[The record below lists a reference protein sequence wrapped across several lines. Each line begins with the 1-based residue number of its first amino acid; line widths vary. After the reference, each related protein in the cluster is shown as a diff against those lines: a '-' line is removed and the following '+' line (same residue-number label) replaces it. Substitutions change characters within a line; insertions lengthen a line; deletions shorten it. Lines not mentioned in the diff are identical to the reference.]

1 MGANVTPATPAPIA
15 QLRTLA
21 GALISAVVMF
31 GVVAFFTL
39 GSRGYP
45 PVWVPAGLGAL
56 ALLVHGVAETVGYR
70 TPALSPSD
78 EPEAARA
85 AGRAAY
91 QSAMLVR
98 FALCES
104 VALIALVR
112 RVRGRAHDRQDLP
125 RRRHALPPP
134 VGLARVAERA
144 DHPPRPGPA
153 RPRGRPQRPATRRCT
168 ATPRGAPCSDR
179 TPAAAALVGLQ
190 RDKRPGTAPGP
201 PRHARRGDVGCRTW
215 QTTGSLGHGMSS

>member
-1 MGANVTPATPAPIA
+1 MGANATPATPAPIA

-56 ALLVHGVAETVGYR
+56 ALLVHGAAEAVGYR

-91 QSAMLVR
+91 QSAMIVR

-104 VALIALVR
+104 VALVALVAAFAVEPMTAKTYLVGGTLSLLLLAWHVWPSERTIR
-112 RVRGRAHDRQDLP
+112 RVQAQLDRAGGHSDL
-125 RRRHALPPP
+125 H
-134 VGLARVAERA
+134 
-144 DHPPRPGPA
+144 
-153 RPRGRPQRPATRRCT
+153 
-168 ATPRGAPCSDR
+168 
-179 TPAAAALVGLQ
+179 AALHGH
-190 RDKRPGTAPGP
+190 PA
-201 PRHARRGDVGCRTW
+201 
-215 QTTGSLGHGMSS
+215 GSALL